1 MKLVKE
7 NTRAFLNILSSFID
21 YISFL
26 LQRYMIRVEFEAKGL
41 PWWISLV
48 WSRRTLPASQANFN
62 EFFAEI
68 FVQPTIEEW
77 VGTG

>member
-1 MKLVKE
+1 
-7 NTRAFLNILSSFID
+7 
-21 YISFL
+21 
-26 LQRYMIRVEFEAKGL
+26 MIRVEFEAKGL